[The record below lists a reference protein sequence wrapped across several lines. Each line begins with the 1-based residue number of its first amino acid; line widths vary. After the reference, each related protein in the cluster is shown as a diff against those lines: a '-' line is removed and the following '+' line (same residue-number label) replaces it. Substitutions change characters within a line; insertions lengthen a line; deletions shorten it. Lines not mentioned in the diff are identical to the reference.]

1 MSPMLEGVAALVAV
15 VAGAIAAVAGFGI
28 GSLLT
33 PVLALALDTKTA
45 VAAVSVPHL
54 VATSLRLWRL
64 RGEVD
69 REVLLGFGVASAV
82 GGLAGALLHARAESL
97 SLRLTFGA
105 LLLLA
110 AASELTGLMRRV
122 RLGRPAAAAAGA
134 VSGAFGG
141 LVGNQGGIRTA
152 ALLGFRVPPV
162 AFVATATAVAL
173 IVDLVRMPVYLVV
186 EGDALRELVRPI
198 GLMCAGAIVGTLAGE
213 RLLRRVPE
221 RHFRRMV
228 AMLLAALGTWMLVG
242 AR

>member
-1 MSPMLEGVAALVAV
+1 MSPMLEAVAAAVAV
-15 VAGAIAAVAGFGI
+15 LAGAIAAVAGFGI

-33 PVLALALDTKTA
+33 PVLAVALDTKTA

-54 VATSLRLWRL
+54 TATALRLWRL
-64 RGEVD
+64 RGDVD
-69 REVLLGFGVASAV
+69 RDVLVGFGLASAV

-97 SLRLTFGA
+97 SLRITFGA

-122 RLGRPAAAAAGA
+122 HLGRPAAAAAGA
-134 VSGAFGG
+134 LSGALGG

-162 AFVATATAVAL
+162 AFVATATAVAI
-173 IVDLVRMPVYLVV
+173 IVDLARMPVYLVV
-186 EGDALRELVRPI
+186 EGEALRELARPI
-198 GLMCAGAIVGTLAGE
+198 GLMCAGAVVGTLAGE

-221 RHFRRMV
+221 RLFRRMV
-228 AMLLAALGTWMLVG
+228 AVLLAALGTWMLVA